1 MYPML
6 LCEIYLDIQLAGA
19 LERVGKHRAAIIH
32 LSQALNVAM
41 PDRLYLPFVENQE
54 YIAALLCEL
63 KSGPWEKEIGTI
75 LEQCAQWRAA
85 NLQIQ
90 HTAFGQA
97 PSFGLTE
104 KERSIA
110 RLAAEGHTNKEIAA
124 QRFLSES
131 RVKAC
136 LGSAFQK
143 MGITEKRN
151 KRSAL
156 KHLLG

>member
-1 MYPML
+1 MRN
-6 LCEIYLDIQLAGA
+6 GA
-19 LERVGKHRAAIIH
+19 
-32 LSQALNVAM
+32 
-41 PDRLYLPFVENQE
+41 
-54 YIAALLCEL
+54 
-63 KSGPWEKEIGTI
+63 
-75 LEQCAQWRAA
+75 EQCAQWRAA

-124 QRFLSES
+124 QMFLSES